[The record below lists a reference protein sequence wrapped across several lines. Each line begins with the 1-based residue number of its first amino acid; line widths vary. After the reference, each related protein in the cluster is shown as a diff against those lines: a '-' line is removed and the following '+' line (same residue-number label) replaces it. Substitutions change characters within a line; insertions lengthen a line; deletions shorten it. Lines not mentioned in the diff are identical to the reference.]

1 MGNIMAKLELTD
13 AFIRTHPAPDK
24 IIEIADKKPGLAVRI
39 TPKGHKV
46 FVFRYKYGGT
56 SKRYFIG
63 TFGAVDLKK
72 ARKEAAN
79 LHLDVKKGIDP
90 QADKVARMNEPK
102 SINFKELADTFKA
115 VQYPNYRESTKTFY
129 GYIID
134 NKLVP
139 AFGKR
144 EIDKITK
151 QEVVRFL
158 DNIAIDE
165 GNQTAANRVRS
176 RLHHMFEF
184 AKSRGMTDNNPVT
197 GTKPY
202 EGGENQSERYYEA
215 KEIKKLWQMFETMR
229 EPMRSYLKIITLTGQ
244 RRTETQYMRWDNIQ
258 YVKTKDFKGYI
269 WTIPKSLAKS
279 GRDHEVP
286 LSPLAV
292 EIIESLKDR
301 AGENP
306 YVFASGGSD
315 EIPFGQKT
323 IKRGVTE
330 IQDNCISDFR
340 LHDMRRTVA
349 TNLAELGTPAEV
361 VSKVLNHKTGGG
373 GSLVTRI
380 YNRYEY
386 RRERQLALNKWER
399 KIWEI
404 LTGKKE
410 KIIGRLGS

>member
-1 MGNIMAKLELTD
+1 MAKLELTD
-13 AFIRTHPAPDK
+13 AFIRTHPVPDK
-24 IIEIADKKPGLAVRI
+24 IIEIADKAPGLAIRI

-46 FVFRYKYGGT
+46 FVFRYKFAGT
-56 SKRYFIG
+56 SKRFFIG

-72 ARKEAAN
+72 ARKEAGG

-102 SINFKELADTFKA
+102 SIRFKELADTFKA

-139 AFGKR
+139 VFGKR

-151 QEVVRFL
+151 PEVVRFL
-158 DNIAIDE
+158 DNIAIINN
-165 GNQTAANRVRS
+165 GRTMANRTRE
-176 RLHHMFEF
+176 RLHHLFEF

-197 GTKPY
+197 GIKPY
-202 EGGENQSERYYEA
+202 DGGENESERYYEA
-215 KEIKKLWQMFETMR
+215 DEIKKLWESFETMR

-244 RRTETQYMRWDNIQ
+244 RRTETQFMRWDNIQ
-258 YVKTKDFKGYI
+258 HVENKDFIGYI

-292 EIIESLKDR
+292 DIIESLRGR

-306 YVFASGGSD
+306 FVFASGGSD

-323 IKRGVTE
+323 IKRGVID
-330 IQDNCISDFR
+330 IQNTCISDFR

-386 RRERQLALNKWER
+386 RKERQLALNKWEQ
-399 KIWEI
+399 KIREI
-404 LTGKKE
+404 LTGKNR